1 MNRQEKVY
9 TPLGLYVHVP
19 FCATQCDYCAF
30 YKEPLSLP
38 NLERYLHT
46 LLLEIQSIH
55 DKRTFD
61 TIYFGGGTPGI
72 LSSKA
77 IDQIA
82 EILHSKMHKIPLEW
96 TVEIAP
102 STVSV
107 EKLRHWK
114 AAGVNRISMGIQSFN
129 EAILHTLGR
138 KQTSRQIFHAYKL
151 VRSVGFTNVGIDLIF
166 SAPGQTSEQLLDDLS
181 MAIALG
187 PEHISTYCLTYEDD
201 TVLRNKWGDS
211 SDENR
216 DHDFY
221 GMVCEFLE
229 THGYKQYE
237 ISNFCKT
244 GYASVHNRNTWLMYE
259 WIGVGPSASSQ
270 YRGLRYTNIAS
281 LNRWATGIENDDPER
296 TDIIKLSPKTLA
308 IDEIIF
314 GLRMNEGVDLE
325 KNIFRQ
331 EIVPLIDDLKIQG
344 LLTEEKQRIRLTTRG
359 RLLCDAIAK
368 EIFNALEPVVAR

>member
-30 YKEPLSLP
+30 YKEPP
-38 NLERYLHT
+38 FRQNLEHYLRA
-46 LLLEIQSIH
+46 LLLEIQTIH
-55 DKRTFD
+55 DERTFD

-72 LSSKA
+72 LPPKA

-82 EILHSKMHKIPLEW
+82 KILHSKMHKIPLEW

-102 STVSV
+102 NTVSI
-107 EKLRHWK
+107 EKLQHWK
-114 AAGVNRISMGIQSFN
+114 AAGINRISMGIQSFN

-138 KQTSRQIFHAYKL
+138 KQTSQQIFHAYEL

-166 SAPGQTSEQLLDDLS
+166 SAPGQTSKQLLDDLS
-181 MAIALG
+181 TAIALN

-201 TVLRNKWGDS
+201 TILKNKLGNG

-221 GMVCEFLE
+221 GMICEFLE
-229 THGYKQYE
+229 TNGYGQYE
-237 ISNFCKT
+237 ISNFCK
-244 GYASVHNRNTWLMYE
+244 GNYASAHNRNTWLMYE

-270 YRGLRYTNIAS
+270 YHGLRYTNIAS
-281 LNRWATGIENDDPER
+281 LNRWATGIENNAPER
-296 TDIIKLSPKTLA
+296 TDVIKLTKKTLA

-314 GLRMNEGVDLE
+314 GLRMNKGVDME

-331 EIVPLIDDLKIQG
+331 EVAYLVDDLQTQG
-344 LLTEEKQRIRLTTRG
+344 LLAKEKQHIRLTPQG

-368 EIFNALEPVVAR
+368 EFFNALE